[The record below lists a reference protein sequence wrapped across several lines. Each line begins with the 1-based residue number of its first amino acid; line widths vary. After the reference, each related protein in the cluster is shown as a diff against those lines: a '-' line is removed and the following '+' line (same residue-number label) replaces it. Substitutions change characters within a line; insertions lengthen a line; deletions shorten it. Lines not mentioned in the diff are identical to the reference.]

1 MKDLIA
7 EGIRDL
13 SIGLILAAVIAAL
26 IEQKAFAG
34 ATISFAS
41 GMVAWFISI
50 KVKLSGGS

>member
-1 MKDLIA
+1 MKDFIA

-26 IEQKAFAG
+26 IEQRAFVG

-41 GMVAWFISI
+41 GIVVWFISI
-50 KVKLSGGS
+50 KIKSQEVS